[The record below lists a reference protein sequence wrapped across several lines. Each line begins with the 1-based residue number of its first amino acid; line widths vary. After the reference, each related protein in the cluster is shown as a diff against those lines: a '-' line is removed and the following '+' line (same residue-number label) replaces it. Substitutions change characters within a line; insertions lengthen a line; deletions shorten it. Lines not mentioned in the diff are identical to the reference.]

1 MSIRIGDV
9 GAPPIQLAKPA
20 QQPLPTGESH
30 EASKTSFSDHLTQF
44 VGEVNRMQTD
54 ATNTANDFAA
64 GKQND
69 IHGTMIHL
77 QEADITFRLL
87 ANVRNR
93 ALEAYREIMRMSG

>member
-1 MSIRIGDV
+1 MSVRIGDM
-9 GAPPIQLAKPA
+9 GAPPIQLAKPV
-20 QQPLPTGESH
+20 QQPAVTGESRAA
-30 EASKTSFSDHLTQF
+30 ETTSFSDHLTKF
-44 VGEVNRMQTD
+44 VGEVNQMQTD
-54 ATNTANDFAA
+54 ATNAANDFAA